1 MSRVGVIGLGYVGL
15 TTAVGMARLGHQVV
29 GYDINES
36 RVDSLRQGQS
46 PIHEDGLEDWIG
58 KRIADKSLGFTS
70 DSAEFYLAESEF
82 LFICVATPQ
91 DKDGAADLS
100 LVFNVAKQA
109 AAFALP
115 DAVIVVKSTVPVGTG
130 EKIQEVIGRSDVH
143 VASNPEFLREGTALL
158 NFMEP
163 DRIVVGAQSDS
174 VSHKVL
180 QLYSK
185 ISSPKVATSIE
196 SAELTK
202 YAANSYLAMRLTFA
216 NDIAEL
222 SARSGANVDD
232 VLIAMGLDKRI
243 GPSFLKPGPG
253 WGGSCFPKD
262 TKALVSVASEFG
274 VNLPLVSA
282 TVKSNEAAFMRAAES
297 IAEICGGSLKGKTIA
312 VWGLS
317 FKAGTDDTR
326 DSPALAIIQI
336 LIDKGATVRVF
347 DPIASAPTLAGLVQV
362 PTAIDAT
369 QGADALAVLT
379 EWPEFTREDPNLVAA
394 AMKNAAVFD
403 GRRILPEDWRT
414 TFSSF
419 RALGE

>member
-1 MSRVGVIGLGYVGL
+1 
-15 TTAVGMARLGHQVV
+15 
-29 GYDINES
+29 
-36 RVDSLRQGQS
+36 
-46 PIHEDGLEDWIG
+46 
-58 KRIADKSLGFTS
+58 
-70 DSAEFYLAESEF
+70 
-82 LFICVATPQ
+82 
-91 DKDGAADLS
+91 
-100 LVFNVAKQA
+100 
-109 AAFALP
+109 LP
-115 DAVIVVKSTVPVGTG
+115 DAVVVVKSTVPVGTG
-130 EKIQEVIGRSDVH
+130 AKIEEVIGRSDVH

-158 NFMEP
+158 DFMEP

-174 VSHKVL
+174 VSQKVL

-202 YAANSYLAMRLTFA
+202 YAANAYLAMRLTFA
-216 NDIAEL
+216 NDMAEL

-262 TKALVSVASEFG
+262 TKALVSVAGEFG

-282 TVKSNEAAFMRAAES
+282 AVISNEAGFVRAAES
-297 IAEICGGSLKGKTIA
+297 ISELCGGSLAGKTIA

-317 FKAGTDDTR
+317 FKAGTDDMR

-336 LIDKGATVRVF
+336 LIKEGATVMAY
-347 DPIASAPTLAGLVQV
+347 DPVASAPSLRGLTQS
-362 PTAIDAT
+362 PSAIDAV
-369 QGADALAVLT
+369 QAADALAVLT
-379 EWPEFTREDPNLVAA
+379 EWPEFTSEDPDQVAA
-394 AMKNAAVFD
+394 AMKYAAVFD
-403 GRRILPEDWRT
+403 GRRILPEDWRKS
-414 TFSSF
+414 FSSF

>member
-15 TTAVGMARLGHQVV
+15 TTAVGLARLGHQVV

-36 RVDSLRQGQS
+36 RVDSLGQGQS

-58 KRIADKSLGFTS
+58 KCIADKSLSFTS
-70 DSAEFYLAESEF
+70 DYAEFSNAESEF

-91 DKDGAADLS
+91 DKNGAADLS
-100 LVFNVAKQA
+100 VVFDVAQQL

-115 DAVIVVKSTVPVGTG
+115 DAVIVVKSTVPVGTVA
-130 EKIQEVIGRSDVH
+130 KIKEIIGRPDVQ

-158 NFMEP
+158 DFMEP

-202 YAANSYLAMRLTFA
+202 YAANAYLAMRLTFA

-222 SARSGANVDD
+222 SARSGAKVDD
-232 VLIAMGLDKRI
+232 VLITMGLDKRI

-282 TVKSNEAAFMRAAES
+282 AVKSNEAAFVRAAES
-297 IAEICGGSLKGKTIA
+297 IAELCGGSLKGKTIA

-326 DSPALAIIQI
+326 DSPALAIIEV
-336 LIDKGATVRVF
+336 LIGKGATVRAY
-347 DPIASAPTLAGLVQV
+347 DPIASAPTLEGLVQSHS
-362 PTAIDAT
+362 AIEAA

-379 EWPEFTREDPNLVAA
+379 EWSEFTSEDPDLVAA

-414 TFSSF
+414 SFSSF

>member
-1 MSRVGVIGLGYVGL
+1 L
-15 TTAVGMARLGHQVV
+15 
-29 GYDINES
+29 
-36 RVDSLRQGQS
+36 
-46 PIHEDGLEDWIG
+46 
-58 KRIADKSLGFTS
+58 
-70 DSAEFYLAESEF
+70 
-82 LFICVATPQ
+82 
-91 DKDGAADLS
+91 
-100 LVFNVAKQA
+100 
-109 AAFALP
+109 
-115 DAVIVVKSTVPVGTG
+115 
-130 EKIQEVIGRSDVH
+130 
-143 VASNPEFLREGTALL
+143 ASNPEFLREGTALL
-158 NFMEP
+158 DFMEP

-174 VSHKVL
+174 VSQKVL

-202 YAANSYLAMRLTFA
+202 YAANAYLAMRLTFA

-262 TKALVSVASEFG
+262 TKALVSVASEYG

-282 TVKSNEAAFMRAAES
+282 TVKSNEAAFVRAAES

-317 FKAGTDDTR
+317 FKADTDDTR

-347 DPIASAPTLAGLVQV
+347 DPIASAPSLPGLTQS
-362 PTAIDAT
+362 PSAIDAV
-369 QGADALAVLT
+369 QAADALAVLT
-379 EWPEFTREDPNLVAA
+379 EWPEFTSEDPKLVAA

-414 TFSSF
+414 SFSSF